1 MFNSGFVPSLLDGTE
16 EIFNEPKNIGLP
28 KQFSYLKYLPK
39 VLNQGSNPICVPC
52 SISAFLNWDLNLK
65 DGNKVDNK
73 INVFDI
79 FENANGGNGGM
90 SFKDAL
96 EYLVDKGTD
105 SKQGKIKI
113 ARYAKVNSFMALKYA
128 IFVNGPCVGG
138 LPVYD
143 SLRDKFW
150 EGKTKPTEGYHAVS
164 IIGYDEN
171 GFIIR
176 NSWGESYGEDGYE
189 YIKNEDCSK
198 FTEIWTMIR

>member
-79 FENANGGNGGM
+79 FENANGGNDGM